1 MALYKLKEKKEGSW
15 VWGRSMDYMVEMLFI
30 LLNLYLKCK
39 NIIAKKRRKEEKV
52 FEEEGKQLWLSS

>member
-1 MALYKLKEKKEGSW
+1 MALYKLKEKKEEGSW
-15 VWGRSMDYMVEMLFI
+15 VWGKSMDYMVQMLFI

-52 FEEEGKQLWLSS
+52 FEEEWEQL